1 MARRDICALV
11 LVALL
16 GPGPAMAQ
24 VVCNAEALPEG
35 AEGADVPAGSIR
47 QARTTMGTN
56 LQLGASGVTCEQASE
71 AFAAVFAEFD
81 RLERLT
87 SSSHPDSEVRKINA
101 MAGKEPVV
109 VDKELFGIIQLAL
122 GFAEMSAGAFDPTF
136 AAMDGVWKFESDKA
150 GSGQVPDPT
159 VIEQRRQK
167 VSFQNV
173 VLDPAQTTVML
184 KEEGMVLSLGGI
196 AKGYATD
203 NAVKILRA
211 QGVPHFIIRSGGD
224 MFIEGDPGGK
234 GRRIGIPDPR
244 GDRPFALVEVK
255 GRAFNISRDADKSFV
270 KDGVR
275 YHHIIDPRTGYPAHV
290 ARTVAVMANDAATA
304 DALSTAIFVLGPGP
318 GLELA
323 ERRRGV
329 EAIIVDAD
337 NRVHM
342 TSGFGPGLE
351 LYAPSDESP

>member
-1 MARRDICALV
+1 MRVPTFCAICLAAV
-11 LVALL
+11 MTT
-16 GPGPAMAQ
+16 GPAAAQ

-47 QARTTMGTN
+47 QARTTMGTK
-56 LQLGASGVTCEQASE
+56 LQLGASGVPCEKASE

-81 RLERLT
+81 RLEKLT
-87 SSSHPDSEVRKINA
+87 SGSHPESEVRKINA

-109 VDKELFGIIQLAL
+109 VDPELFGIVEMAL

-136 AAMDGVWKFESDKA
+136 AAMDGVWKFETDKT
-150 GSGQVPDPT
+150 GSGQVPDAAM
-159 VIEQRRQK
+159 IEQRRQK
-167 VSFQNV
+167 VSHQNV
-173 VLDPAQTTVML
+173 VIDVEKHSVQL
-184 KEEGMVLSLGGI
+184 KEEGMRLSLGGI

-203 NAVKILRA
+203 NAVKILRD
-211 QGVPHFIIRSGGD
+211 QGVEHFIIRSGGD
-224 MFIEGDPGGK
+224 MFIEGDPGGQ
-234 GRRIGIPDPR
+234 GRRIGVPDPR
-244 GDRPFALVEVK
+244 EAKPFALVEVN
-255 GRAFNISRDADKSFV
+255 GRAFNISRDVDRSFV
-270 KDGVR
+270 KEGVR

-290 ARTVAVMANDAATA
+290 SRTVAVMAQDAATA

-351 LYAPSDESP
+351 LYAPSNINP